1 MMKNC
6 DESVEINHHLNWL
19 YIPDHPDR
27 ILIIGGSGSGNTM
40 ILNLIKTQRPDIDKI
55 YLYIKV
61 PFKSG
66 YQLLI
71 NWREKVEIK
80 ILKNPKAFTDY
91 SQTIDDVYKNL
102 EDYNPTKKRR
112 VLIVF
117 DYMIADI
124 KSNKEISPTV
134 TEFIIFLDSTKLKIV
149 WMKITTFFK
158 RLVSIIL
165 WSFLS

>member
-71 NWREKVEIK
+71 N
-80 ILKNPKAFTDY
+80 
-91 SQTIDDVYKNL
+91 
-102 EDYNPTKKRR
+102 
-112 VLIVF
+112 
-117 DYMIADI
+117 
-124 KSNKEISPTV
+124 
-134 TEFIIFLDSTKLKIV
+134 
-149 WMKITTFFK
+149 
-158 RLVSIIL
+158 
-165 WSFLS
+165 